1 MPLSGDDQ
9 RRFELAELLK
19 ELKNGFSR
27 PICHD
32 FKKYSWPTLNWPLSV

>member
-19 ELKNGFSR
+19 ELKKRILNANL
-27 PICHD
+27 PHD
-32 FKKYSWPTLNWPLSV
+32 FKEILLGC